1 MQAGDLSDQV
11 TLIRFDDEAGEFK
24 PDKDWSAFDACETCR
39 GASAIDETPDGDLI
53 CATCRATLPRPEV

>member
-1 MQAGDLSDQV
+1 MHEGDLSDRV
-11 TLIRFDDEAGEFK
+11 SLIRK

-39 GASAIDETPDGDLI
+39 GAATIDDTPEGDLI

>member
-1 MQAGDLSDQV
+1 MHVGDLSDRV
-11 TLIRFDDEAGEFK
+11 GLIRVDDESGEFK

-39 GASAIDETPDGDLI
+39 GAAAIDDTPDGDLI

>member
-1 MQAGDLSDQV
+1 MQDGSNFDRV
-11 TLIRFDDEAGEFK
+11 TLIRIDDESGEFK

-39 GASAIDETPDGDLI
+39 GASAIDETPEGDLI

>member
-1 MQAGDLSDQV
+1 MQDGKHLEQV
-11 TLIRFDDEAGEFK
+11 ALIHIDAESGEFK

-39 GASAIDETPDGDLI
+39 GGAPIDETPEGDLI

>member
-1 MQAGDLSDQV
+1 MHEGDLSDQV
-11 TLIRFDDEAGEFK
+11 TLIRFDDESGEFK

-39 GASAIDETPDGDLI
+39 GASAIDETPEGDLI

>member
-1 MQAGDLSDQV
+1 MQDGERLEPFN
-11 TLIRFDDEAGEFK
+11 LIRLDAASGEFN

-39 GASAIDETPDGDLI
+39 GASAIDETPEGDLI